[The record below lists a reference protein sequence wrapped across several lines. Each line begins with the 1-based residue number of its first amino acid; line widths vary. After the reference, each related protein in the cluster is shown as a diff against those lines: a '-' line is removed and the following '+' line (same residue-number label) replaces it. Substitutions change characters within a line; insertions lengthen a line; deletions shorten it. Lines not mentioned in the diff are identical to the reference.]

1 MIDLTPL
8 ESLFDAADGTTVKLP
23 PDLAS
28 LYGELRIASA
38 HHDRPRVIS
47 NFVSTLDGV
56 VSLNLPGHSGG
67 SEISGFNRHDRLVM
81 GILRAVSD
89 AVVVGAGTLRAVPRH
104 LWTAGYVF
112 PSLADSYRQLR
123 RAMGKS
129 GEPLNVIVTASG
141 ELDLGLPVFQSDSV
155 TTLVVTTDNGSRRLA
170 ERPIPSTVTVRSVSG
185 ASSIR
190 ARDVLEAIRSVR
202 PSDLVLV
209 EGGPRLLGDFLAE
222 RCLDELFLTLSPQIA
237 GRDDDVR
244 PGLVAGRAFAPG
256 NPRWGR
262 LVALKRA
269 RDHLFL
275 RYAFPGEDEPDSV
288 LPR

>member
-8 ESLFDAADGTTVKLP
+8 ESLFDAADGTAAP
-23 PDLAS
+23 MPSDLAS
-28 LYGELRIASA
+28 LYGDLRIASA

-104 LWTAGYVF
+104 LWTAGYIF
-112 PSLADSYRQLR
+112 PSLADSYRELR
-123 RAMGKS
+123 RAKGKS
-129 GEPLNVIVTASG
+129 DEPLNVIVTAGG
-141 ELDLGLPVFQSDSV
+141 ELDLGLPVFQSDAI
-155 TTLVVTTDNGSRRLA
+155 TTLVVTTDHGSRRLA
-170 ERPIPSTVTVRSVSG
+170 ERPIPPRVIVRTVSG
-185 ASSIR
+185 TTSIR
-190 ARDVLEAIRSVR
+190 ARDVLEAIASVR

-237 GRDDDVR
+237 GRDDDAR
-244 PGLVAGRAFAPG
+244 PGLVAGRTFAPG
-256 NPRWGR
+256 NPLWGR
-262 LVALKRA
+262 LVGLKRA
-269 RDHLFL
+269 HNHLFL
-275 RYAFPGEDEPDSV
+275 RYAFPSGD
-288 LPR
+288 